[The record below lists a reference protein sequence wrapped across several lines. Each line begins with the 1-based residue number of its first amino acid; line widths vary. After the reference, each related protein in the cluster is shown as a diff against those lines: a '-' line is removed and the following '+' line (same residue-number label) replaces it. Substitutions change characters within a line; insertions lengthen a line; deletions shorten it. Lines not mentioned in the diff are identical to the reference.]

1 MPRGRPPKLVSEV
14 YEDWPIEA
22 APCLPS
28 GLRGVYVL
36 YDPHWVPIRVGIS
49 GRGSQDVRRRI
60 LGDYYRSR
68 EWRSAHHFSVFIFS
82 NEILFKQAE
91 VLILRSVGPAI
102 RGNVHSGS
110 FMATTKIHR
119 PPRVRY
125 PKHFVVKTVSEDGVV
140 CLPKYADRKLRIEVG
155 PPKSKIIQD

>member
-14 YEDWPIEA
+14 YENWPIEA
-22 APCLPS
+22 APCLPW
-28 GLRGVYVL
+28 GLRGIYVL
-36 YDPHWVPIRVGIS
+36 YDPHGVPIRVGIS
-49 GRGSQDVRRRI
+49 GRGSQDVKGHI

-91 VLILRSVGPAI
+91 VLILRSVGQAI
-102 RGNVHSGS
+102 RGNAHSGN
-110 FMATTKIHR
+110 FMTTTKIHR

-125 PKHFVVKTVSEDGVV
+125 PSHFVERFVSEDGEVR
-140 CLPKYADRKLRIEVG
+140 LQKYAGRKLRIEVG
-155 PPKSKIIQD
+155 PPKARVT